1 MTTEERRSATA
12 KQYRDILE
20 QCKKCMAQYEKDIS
34 QNALYPKKFSKRI
47 YLAKHMELSLA
58 QADRYLTFLNKCIPQ
73 IQDLI
78 LDSFLPFSAV
88 DYIGYKSTAQQ
99 KNIYHTLIEENPIDG
114 YIPRTRIIE
123 IVQSEVSITSA
134 EKGRKF
140 VESVIC
146 KLTPEKG
153 YRDAHINSK
162 LTMDKKCDA
171 LSYTTSDQKVVFQFK
186 YHADETLKE
195 GISAIEEVAEARR
208 LYDADIA
215 IAVTNT
221 SFSPKARAKAKEKN
235 VILWDGA
242 YLKGTLG
249 WDGRI

>member
-1 MTTEERRSATA
+1 MTIDERRNDTA
-12 KQYRDILE
+12 KKYRNLLV
-20 QCKKCMAQYEKDIS
+20 QCKKCIDQYEKDMA
-34 QNALYPKKFSKRI
+34 QNMLHEKKISKRI
-47 YLAKHMELSLA
+47 YLAEHIGLSLA

-73 IQDLI
+73 IQHLI

-88 DYIGYKSTAQQ
+88 DYIGYKSTTQQ
-99 KNIYHTLIEENPIDG
+99 KNIYHTLIEEDPVDG
-114 YIPRTRIIE
+114 YIPRSRIIE
-123 IVQSEVSITSA
+123 IVQSEVSITTA

-140 VESVIC
+140 VESVIYQ
-146 KLTPEKG
+146 LTPDKG

-171 LSYTTSDQKVVFQFK
+171 LAYTNSDQKVVFQFK

-195 GISAIEEVAEARR
+195 GSGAIEEVAEARK

-221 SFSPKARAKAKEKN
+221 SFSPKARLKAKEKN

-242 YLKGTLG
+242 YLKRTLR
-249 WDGRI
+249 WDGCI